1 MCLNAMCDW
10 FSKCAKCCVSTAL
23 KPVLAHEMILLLRVR
38 CEGVSAILNPEAN
51 DRGTRQ
57 ERTVLLL
64 REISISE
71 L

>member
-1 MCLNAMCDW
+1 MCDW
-10 FSKCAKCCVSTAL
+10 FSKCAKHCVSTVL
-23 KPVLAHEMILLLRVR
+23 KPVPAHEMILLLGVR
-38 CEGVSAILNPEAN
+38 CEGVSAILNPEAS